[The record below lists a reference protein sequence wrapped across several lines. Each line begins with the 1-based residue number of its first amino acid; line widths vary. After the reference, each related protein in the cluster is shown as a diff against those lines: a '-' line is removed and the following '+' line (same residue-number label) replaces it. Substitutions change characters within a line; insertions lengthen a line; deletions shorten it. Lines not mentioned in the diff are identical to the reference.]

1 MNRPPLSIIIP
12 VYRRDCHKEVYAG
25 SHLYPGEGVYLL
37 KFDNSYSLWRSKT
50 LYYRIYYSQ
59 QCIKFVLYEL
69 PTNITQ
75 YVIILFDFVLL
86 NLNYIKFILIKSIMY
101 EHKFK

>member
-1 MNRPPLSIIIP
+1 MCIIIDILHELEQNGVTIKDLKKNNQLNRPPLSIIIP

-25 SHLYPGEGVYLL
+25 SHPYPGEGVYLL

-59 QCIKFVLYEL
+59 
-69 PTNITQ
+69 
-75 YVIILFDFVLL
+75 
-86 NLNYIKFILIKSIMY
+86 
-101 EHKFK
+101 